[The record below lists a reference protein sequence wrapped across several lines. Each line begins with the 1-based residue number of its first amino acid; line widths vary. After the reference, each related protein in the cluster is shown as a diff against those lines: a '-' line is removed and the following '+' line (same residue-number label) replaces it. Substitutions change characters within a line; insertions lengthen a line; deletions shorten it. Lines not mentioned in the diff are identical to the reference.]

1 MLRGVHPQMGWNQKW
16 KFDKSFL
23 LKGFR
28 TNLTELKE
36 GFNRADPDPG
46 ANPIKIF
53 TPEDK
58 FTNLSWS
65 MKTCAN
71 ISFHL

>member
-36 GFNRADPDPG
+36 GL
-46 ANPIKIF
+46 ANEQTSLFFAPKGW
-53 TPEDK
+53 
-58 FTNLSWS
+58 NYASGL
-65 MKTCAN
+65 
-71 ISFHL
+71 